1 MTKDK
6 LISLLKNPHELTVD
20 MLPELKEVAEQYPYF
35 AQVHQLIAR
44 ILYDNGDIQAEQY
57 VQKAALYAAD
67 RRNLYFL
74 LHPESTTLAGP
85 VKAERG
91 NRYSGNYFDMIEKV
105 ESEGGDSRQSLK
117 SLAERLKAARESIHG
132 ASKRD
137 VSLKEENK
145 APAEQQEEKPKQ
157 IYIPTPDYFQENDYK
172 SGNKISEEYAK
183 KLIRERKYAEAI
195 TILNELNLI
204 NPKKSIYFADQ
215 IRFLEK
221 ILVNIKK

>member
-6 LISLLKNPHELTVD
+6 LISLLKNPQELTVD

-44 ILYDNGDIQAEQY
+44 ILHDTGDIQAEQY

-67 RRNLYFL
+67 SRNLYFL
-74 LHPESTTLAGP
+74 LHPEVTTLPGP
-85 VKAERG
+85 VKIERG

-132 ASKRD
+132 TSKRD
-137 VSLKEENK
+137 TLARTENEI
-145 APAEQQEEKPKQ
+145 PAEQPGEKPKQ
-157 IYIPTPDYFQENDYK
+157 IYIPTPDYFQVNDYEPE
-172 SGNKISEEYAK
+172 NKISEEYVK

>member
-6 LISLLKNPHELTVD
+6 LISLLKNPNNLTID

-44 ILYDNGDIQAEQY
+44 ILNDTNDIQSEQY
-57 VQKAALYAAD
+57 IQKAALYAAD
-67 RRNLYFL
+67 RSNLYHL
-74 LHPESTTLAGP
+74 LHPATNLAEP
-85 VKAERG
+85 VKVERA
-91 NRYSGNYFDMIEKV
+91 NRYSGNYFDLIDKV
-105 ESEGGDSRQSLK
+105 ESQGGDARQSLK

-132 ASKRD
+132 SSK
-137 VSLKEENK
+137 KEVPPKIEN
-145 APAEQQEEKPKQ
+145 AQTSEKPVEEQPKP
-157 IYIPTPDYFQENDYK
+157 IYIPTPDYFQVTEYNTTD
-172 SGNKISEEYAK
+172 KISEEYAK
-183 KLIRERKYAEAI
+183 KLIRERKYGEAI